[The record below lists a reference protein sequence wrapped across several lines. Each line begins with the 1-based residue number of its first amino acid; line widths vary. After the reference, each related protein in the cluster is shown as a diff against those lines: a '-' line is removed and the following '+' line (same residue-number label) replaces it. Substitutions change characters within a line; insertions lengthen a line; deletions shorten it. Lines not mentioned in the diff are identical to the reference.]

1 MAHKEY
7 RRMVPGAKTAVLFLH
22 GIVGSPDHF
31 RPFLSLVPETMSAVS
46 LLLEGH
52 GKTAREFS
60 RASMQQ
66 WEAQARAAVEELTQN
81 HDRILLVGHSMG
93 TLLALEQA
101 ASCEKIAGLF
111 LLAVPLRLRLRVQMV
126 KNAWWVLR
134 GRTDSAAAL
143 AAKTCCGVEHTGN
156 PLHYPGWLPRFWELL
171 CKMRQIRRLL
181 PEVTT
186 PCRVFQSAKDE
197 MVSRRSAAL
206 LRENPACSVQVL
218 AQSGHYYYPPED
230 LSLLQQEFSE
240 FIRQ

>member
-1 MAHKEY
+1 MAHEEY

-31 RPFLSLVPETMSAVS
+31 RPFLPLVPETMSAVS

-60 RASMQQ
+60 RASMMQ
-66 WEAQARAAVEELTQN
+66 WETQVKRAVEELAQS
-81 HDRILLVGHSMG
+81 HQRIFLVGHSMG
-93 TLLALEQA
+93 TLLAMEQA
-101 ASCEKIAGLF
+101 VSCEKIAGLF
-111 LLAVPLRLRLRVQMV
+111 LLAVPLRLCLRVQMV

-134 GRTDSAAAL
+134 GREDSAAAL
-143 AAKTCCGVEHTGN
+143 AAKTCCGVEHTKN
-156 PLHYPGWLPRFWELL
+156 PLHYTGWLPRFWELL
-171 CKMRQIRRLL
+171 GKMRQTRRFL

-197 MVSRRSAAL
+197 MVSKRSAAL
-206 LRENPACSVQVL
+206 LRQNPVCSVNML
-218 AQSGHYYYPPED
+218 AKSGHYYYPPED